1 MQSGTRIRARHE
13 PLRVERCTS
22 IRQFDCL
29 GELEALPQDS
39 SQTYSRR
46 SGAAQ
51 AAERHDGCVRGEGG
65 QKVGCN
71 WNRNAG
77 DENNKRQKKICCT
90 MMERMDKRDQELRKD
105 EEEPELVE

>member
-1 MQSGTRIRARHE
+1 MRDTSRCESSVAPVSDNLIAWENWKLCLRIPRKPTA
-13 PLRVERCTS
+13 
-22 IRQFDCL
+22 
-29 GELEALPQDS
+29 
-39 SQTYSRR
+39 RR

-51 AAERHDGCVRGEGG
+51 AAERHDGCVREEGG